1 LYLVNRLYI
10 YDKIGIIIEKNYTG
24 LNMKS
29 IKSILLASLGF
40 FGLAATFTIASCEQ
54 DPCVDLNCQQG
65 ASCSEGYCRCP
76 EGYEGAE
83 CEYTAASRFVGT
95 YVGISQ
101 CNRDPQKVDTARIIL
116 LGEPDSVN
124 LKIGMGRT
132 SIVNYVAKAR
142 TPELFFHESYPAE
155 GVAVI
160 PSATVDGNQLTV
172 YLETRISNGQRSICK
187 FVGNKLE
194 E

>member
-1 LYLVNRLYI
+1 
-10 YDKIGIIIEKNYTG
+10 
-24 LNMKS
+24 MKS

-40 FGLAATFTIASCEQ
+40 FGIAATLSITSCEA

-65 ASCSEGYCRCP
+65 ASCSEGYCQCP
-76 EGYEGAE
+76 VGYEGPQ
-83 CEYTAASRFVGT
+83 CEYTGASRFVGT

-101 CNRDPQKVDTARIIL
+101 CNRDPQRVDTARIVLINN
-116 LGEPDSVN
+116 PDSVN

-132 SIVNYVAKAR
+132 SIINYMGIAR
-142 TPELFFHESYPAE
+142 TPHLFFYEGYPAE

-160 PSATVDGNQLTV
+160 PSASVDGNQLTV
-172 YLETRISNGQRSICK
+172 YIETRISNGQRSICK

-194 E
+194 EL